1 MTSELPLEEIERQLQ
16 RTRAIEA
23 LRTLPSD
30 EAEAVRAVVLSGK
43 SLREATKHGHVS
55 AMTIQRRL
63 KRGLRRLS
71 RQLKQ
76 V

>member
-1 MTSELPLEEIERQLQ
+1 M
-16 RTRAIEA
+16 EA

-30 EAEAVRAVVLSGK
+30 EAEAVRAVVLSGQ
-43 SLREATKHGHVS
+43 SLREAAKHEHVS

-76 V
+76 A